1 MDHLKINGVD
11 VELRSTVETSA
22 EVSTTAEETRVE
34 LHLKPLKPNCF
45 VTNVDGSEL
54 TITEV
59 NHEGIADA
67 HRSVLD

>member
-45 VTNVDGSEL
+45 VTNVDSSEL
-54 TITEV
+54 TITKV